1 METETC
7 LCIDRNSPDVL
18 EKIQSAHDDPNIVQL
33 DVRNAQDFVALN
45 NDEDSAPLDTA
56 ILAAITELIVATFDS
71 RQWKSVEF
79 SFYYSFP
86 SSDKQAYENYSQN
99 ESRLMELQYKWFESL
114 KGKLHLDD
122 NHHNISA
129 SSSCGCGEE
138 MEEIGGSY
146 VYAFENT
153 PIVDQEMTDLHYF
166 SRDGSIENVLSM
178 LAEDN
183 EEMNAKSFLDLPSK
197 NYGWTPLHL
206 ASLNGHLEVVKALLD
221 KGANPSVMNKSGS
234 MPLHDAIAKGHVE
247 VVQYL
252 LEKGAAKD
260 LNTLYNFKTPLH
272 LAGDNI
278 EIVQA
283 LIEYGADVN
292 GKQQDPNGF
301 VWGFVGI
308 GGETPLHIAT
318 SDGALEM
325 AQFFLEKGADVNAK
339 DNGGKTPLHI
349 ATSDGALE
357 MAKLLVEKGADVNA
371 KDNGGKTPLHS
382 ADLELD
388 MAELLVEKGADVNA
402 KDDDGS
408 TPLFSYLDTEVIRLL
423 IAHGAD
429 VHACAGGETLLTFAC
444 KQNYDLE
451 TIQLLV
457 TAGTDVEAL
466 NDEKQSALHVACQAY
481 SIDLE
486 VVRFLIEEHKADV
499 NAKDNNNKR
508 PLDYAIENWEN
519 APCARYLVE
528 QEAGGSDDRA
538 ILERLAKYEAHVS
551 SEDDR

>member
-234 MPLHDAIAKGHVE
+234 MPLHDAIAKGHLE

-260 LNTLYNFKTPLH
+260 VNTLHNFKTPLH

-325 AQFFLEKGADVNAK
+325 AQFFL
-339 DNGGKTPLHI
+339 
-349 ATSDGALE
+349 
-357 MAKLLVEKGADVNA
+357 EKGADVNA